1 MTTLEKT
8 VSILA
13 EYKGIDAS
21 SIKPESTFQEIDL
34 DSLDVAELVMNL
46 EDEFGV
52 TIELSD
58 GVTCVGDLVACIDGA
73 AQ

>member
-8 VSILA
+8 ISILA

-21 SIKPESTFQEIDL
+21 SIKPESTFQDIEL
-34 DSLDVAELVMNL
+34 DSLDIAELVMNL

-52 TIELSD
+52 TIELND
-58 GVTCVGDLVACIDGA
+58 DVKYVQDLVKSIDEA
-73 AQ
+73 K